1 MRRSL
6 PLIALL
12 LATACS
18 GGREET
24 RTSTEDLKT
33 YSVSEEPPPG
43 EMAPPPPPVVS
54 ADTSRVAGPPGIGPS
69 AAPGVAFNYR
79 YAFRLPGE
87 RISAVQEQ
95 HAAACEKLGLD
106 RCRITGMRYRLLGE
120 EDVEAMLA
128 FKLDPAIARQ
138 FGKNGI
144 EAVARAEGML
154 VDSEISGEDAGAD
167 IDRAT
172 RNVAQLEEDLNRIE
186 GQLARAGLRSSERA
200 ELQLQAD
207 RLRESIRAGRA
218 TREERRESLAKTPM
232 VFHYGSGDVAPGFD
246 DRSPISSA
254 LKVAGRNM
262 VEGFATLLL
271 ILLSALPW
279 VVVLLFLLWLF
290 RRFGAPIRRFFN
302 PVAVEPDRR
311 PGE

>member
-128 FKLDPAIARQ
+128 FKLDRRSR
-138 FGKNGI
+138 
-144 EAVARAEGML
+144 V
-154 VDSEISGEDAGAD
+154 
-167 IDRAT
+167 
-172 RNVAQLEEDLNRIE
+172 
-186 GQLARAGLRSSERA
+186 SSERMA
-200 ELQLQAD
+200 SRPSPAPKACWSTARSAARMPARTSTAPLAMS
-207 RLRESIRAGRA
+207 RSS
-218 TREERRESLAKTPM
+218 RR
-232 VFHYGSGDVAPGFD
+232 
-246 DRSPISSA
+246 I
-254 LKVAGRNM
+254 
-262 VEGFATLLL
+262 
-271 ILLSALPW
+271 
-279 VVVLLFLLWLF
+279 
-290 RRFGAPIRRFFN
+290 
-302 PVAVEPDRR
+302 
-311 PGE
+311 